1 MTGGEMRCAQVFFL
15 LTLLSL
21 LTGCF
26 PVIYSEQPLG
36 QQAVLDPK
44 VWNGQWLAND
54 GSWSTM
60 SVVDSNTLVL
70 GKRGVCNPSPM
81 ERREETKLRQTEGLY
96 ILQQKIT
103 EAADPRKVGLYR
115 TDALLWLRGQT
126 LYGFWPNEERVKAL
140 IEQGEIPGRI
150 EGSHPIL
157 GALTPEHYNLIFALR
172 RDSVEYP
179 LAAKNDSPMLPLVAS
194 SFIKLP
200 DELNPCKKGESGK

>member
-60 SVVDSNTLVL
+60 SVVDFNTLVL
-70 GKRGVCNPSPM
+70 GKRGVCIPSPM
-81 ERREETKLRQTEGLY
+81 ERREETKLRQTE
-96 ILQQKIT
+96 
-103 EAADPRKVGLYR
+103 
-115 TDALLWLRGQT
+115 ALLWLRGQT